1 MGNQTTIT
9 IQSLEYLNFI
19 YSQMLNKKTTTK
31 K

>member
-19 YSQMLNKKTTTK
+19 YSQVLNKKLK